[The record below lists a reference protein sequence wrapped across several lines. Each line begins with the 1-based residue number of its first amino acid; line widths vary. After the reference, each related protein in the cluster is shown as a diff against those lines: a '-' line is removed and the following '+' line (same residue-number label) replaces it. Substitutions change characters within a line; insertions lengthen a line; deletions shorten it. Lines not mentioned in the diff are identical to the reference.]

1 MHFVSLLDVFT
12 FCCFLH
18 SLNWI
23 EYLKIDM
30 KIWPKHVQL
39 DPHQLDN
46 GNKENVVGD
55 EHANFHIIEGQES
68 SRETMPKEFN
78 NYLQW

>member
-1 MHFVSLLDVFT
+1 
-12 FCCFLH
+12 
-18 SLNWI
+18 
-23 EYLKIDM
+23 M